1 MVQRQD
7 AVDVH
12 EEEQRGERKYAY
24 TSSTA
29 DDEPL
34 LVHHNVQDRLQDVG
48 YDSAP
53 FALVLLPC
61 IAEMYITI
69 NRKTG
74 VPSKVKMKHKGKWST
89 ITVSNFPPKSLS
101 NAIFTFN
108 SKDYPTAEV
117 IDLR

>member
-1 MVQRQD
+1 
-7 AVDVH
+7 
-12 EEEQRGERKYAY
+12 
-24 TSSTA
+24 
-29 DDEPL
+29 
-34 LVHHNVQDRLQDVG
+34 
-48 YDSAP
+48 
-53 FALVLLPC
+53 
-61 IAEMYITI
+61 MYITI

-89 ITVSNFPPKSLS
+89 ITVSNFSPKSLS